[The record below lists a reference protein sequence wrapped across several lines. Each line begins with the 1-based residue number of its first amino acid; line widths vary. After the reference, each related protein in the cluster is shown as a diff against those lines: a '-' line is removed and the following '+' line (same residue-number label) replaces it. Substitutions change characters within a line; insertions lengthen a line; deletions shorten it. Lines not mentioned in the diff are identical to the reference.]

1 MLVSSLQYIFNIFAK
16 TFRRYDMK
24 RLMIAFIVLFCVC
37 FTACNFRNQLPPD
50 GSRVVTINNHTNKID
65 YWLGSQPD
73 AADKD
78 SYHLYIKADSIAG
91 FEKTFKSV
99 LPTTSLQAK
108 DVQMV
113 VLFSN
118 TIFSDEKITV
128 APENTLGAQVY
139 YFEEEYLKTD
149 VFQFQNNQNLK
160 IEALNSFVDQFST
173 RNIYETSQIF
183 KSPQNSVFIFAN
195 LDSKKE
201 YEKGK
206 SNYDKNL
213 ADYKLQN

>member
-1 MLVSSLQYIFNIFAK
+1 
-16 TFRRYDMK
+16 MK
-24 RLMIAFIVLFCVC
+24 RLMIAFLALSCIF

-50 GSRVVTINNHTNKID
+50 GSRVVTINGNTNKID

-73 AADKD
+73 ADDKD
-78 SYHLYIKADSIAG
+78 SYHLYIKADSIVG
-91 FEKTFKSV
+91 FEKAFKSV
-99 LPTTSLQAK
+99 LPASSLQAK
-108 DVQMV
+108 DVQMI

-118 TIFSDEKITV
+118 TIFSGEKVTV

-149 VFQFQNNQNLK
+149 VFQFQNNQNAK
-160 IEALNSFVDQFST
+160 IDALNSFVDQFST

-183 KSPQNSVFIFAN
+183 KSPKNSVFIFAN

-213 ADYKLQN
+213 ADYKLKL